1 MHHGSFLCKMTN
13 LVLTRWIEKVVVQ
26 RWSALLKIHVIP
38 QRFASWFP
46 ILFRHP
52 ARLHS
57 FMFRI
62 QKEGTESH
70 RNMVVCY
77 GTQKVIIELKRQR
90 KLEHDL
96 RKNIIFPLET
106 IVIFNDTTIVIVVT
120 TTTTTTIVVII
131 IIIIII
137 VVTIIIIIIVV

>member
-1 MHHGSFLCKMTN
+1 
-13 LVLTRWIEKVVVQ
+13 
-26 RWSALLKIHVIP
+26 
-38 QRFASWFP
+38 
-46 ILFRHP
+46 
-52 ARLHS
+52 
-57 FMFRI
+57 MFRI

-106 IVIFNDTTIVIVVT
+106 IVIINDTTIVIVDTT

-131 IIIIII
+131 IIIVTIITIII
-137 VVTIIIIIIVV
+137 VV

>member
-1 MHHGSFLCKMTN
+1 
-13 LVLTRWIEKVVVQ
+13 
-26 RWSALLKIHVIP
+26 
-38 QRFASWFP
+38 
-46 ILFRHP
+46 
-52 ARLHS
+52 
-57 FMFRI
+57 MFRI

-106 IVIFNDTTIVIVVT
+106 IVIINDTTIVIVVT

-137 VVTIIIIIIVV
+137 IVIVTIIIIIIVV